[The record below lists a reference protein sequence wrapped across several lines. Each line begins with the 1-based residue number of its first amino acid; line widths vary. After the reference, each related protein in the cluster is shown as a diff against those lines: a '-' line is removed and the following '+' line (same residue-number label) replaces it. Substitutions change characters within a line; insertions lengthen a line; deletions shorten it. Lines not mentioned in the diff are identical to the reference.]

1 MAKRFFLL
9 TVGLLVVPS
18 APILAAVHVPE
29 VWGST
34 ESLVYFTL
42 ALTAFATLVRLKV
55 LKPRVKR

>member
-1 MAKRFFLL
+1 MSKRSFLL

-18 APILAAVHVPE
+18 APILAAVPVPE

-34 ESLVYFTL
+34 ELLGFFTL
-42 ALTAFATLVRLKV
+42 ALISFAMLMRLKV